1 MGTKKK
7 KKRKLS
13 EVGVKVVGYE
23 LQFLVGWETGKGFLT
38 NYRAK

>member
-1 MGTKKK
+1 MQWELKKK

-23 LQFLVGWETGKGFLT
+23 LQFLVG
-38 NYRAK
+38 

>member
-7 KKRKLS
+7 KKNRKLS

-23 LQFLVGWETGKGFLT
+23 LQFLVG
-38 NYRAK
+38 